1 MAWPFLFLVANYRVS
16 VGCVADLPI
25 PADRKRSYWQDHNL
39 TSEIM
44 QGYTCY
50 QYALRIYRPQF

>member
-1 MAWPFLFLVANYRVS
+1 MAYLVANYRDS
-16 VGCVADLPI
+16 VGCVAELPI